1 MRGAVPLHAAA
12 VLLLA
17 AGCSGGGANWA
28 KSGAGDTAA
37 SAAYQDCRGLSDTAV
52 ETDRAI
58 DQDIL
63 ASRQDDWQRASV
75 VRAQTRVMHERTRDR
90 AAAIIDSC
98 MKGKGFSPKP

>member
-1 MRGAVPLHAAA
+1 MRRAVRLHAAA
-12 VLLLA
+12 ALLLA
-17 AGCSGGGANWA
+17 AGCSGGGNWA
-28 KSGAGDTAA
+28 KTGADEAAA
-37 SAAYQDCRGLSDTAV
+37 SAAYQDCRGLADTAV

-75 VRAQTRVMHERTRDR
+75 VRAQTRVMHEQTRDR

-98 MKGKGFSPKP
+98 MKGKGFSPKR